1 MGKAKGH
8 DYFKYRMTTPND
20 FGLTTE
26 EILMAKDSELNKWA
40 PPTKIVGLRK
50 EDEDKR
56 DQEYFT
62 KQKNTNKGRV
72 KRIFASL
79 FQEESEEEMEE
90 NGEEIVRNEAVDEG
104 NMVENGDL
112 EDKQNVEDMQNE
124 DGEPKKKKR
133 KKKKKTEV
141 VEPSEQKDSEKED
154 HEDNDEKETEPKKE
168 KTRKK
173 KQKVTSQRL
182 EAYGIKNPD
191 NFRKKLKQQ

>member
-50 EDEDKR
+50 EDEAKR

-112 EDKQNVEDMQNE
+112 EDMQNE